1 MPQEPGARRENRPL
15 AAERAVLCPA
25 RLSVRRCALPSPVS
39 LQAEG
44 PADSGHKDL
53 PKGLTHRSPR
63 PHAPRSLVTPASR
76 DRLLVHSPVL
86 LQSVSEKLEKKRGLV
101 THRFP
106 CHAWAAPPSSTS
118 CPRSPKSVSNDEL

>member
-1 MPQEPGARRENRPL
+1 MPREPGARRENRPL

-76 DRLLVHSPVL
+76 DHLLVHSPVL
-86 LQSVSEKLEKKRGLV
+86 LQSGKETGFGDSSFPVPRMGSSAQLHKLSPEPQI
-101 THRFP
+101 RFQ
-106 CHAWAAPPSSTS
+106 
-118 CPRSPKSVSNDEL
+118 R